1 MLWSGEHKFPGTA
14 ETLDMLRKKG
24 MCQGRR
30 RENEC
35 MALTGT
41 FQASSSCL

>member
-1 MLWSGEHKFPGTA
+1 VLWSGEHKFPGTA

-24 MCQGRR
+24 MCHGR
-30 RENEC
+30 RENEYD

-41 FQASSSCL
+41 SQANNSFL